1 MLDFGYAQVQIQW
14 DLIGGGR
21 CKAPCV
27 DSYGIVSSVRQS
39 DARAAMVATRKGT
52 VRFGMVNDPNP
63 ER

>member
-21 CKAPCV
+21 GKAPCV
-27 DSYGIVSSVRQS
+27 GSYCIVSSVRQS
-39 DARAAMVATRKGT
+39 DARGAMVATRKGT

>member
-1 MLDFGYAQVQIQW
+1 MLDFGYTQVQIQW

-27 DSYGIVSSVRQS
+27 ESCGIVSSVRQS
-39 DARAAMVATRKGT
+39 DARGAMVATRKGI

-63 ER
+63 EQ